1 MECGKAAVPLN
12 WLSVCSST
20 VPLLVCGLGGVSKQ
34 TAGKVRSVVHPGVAK
49 QAEMAV
55 GSMQVRL
62 SLVEVI

>member
-1 MECGKAAVPLN
+1 M
-12 WLSVCSST
+12 
-20 VPLLVCGLGGVSKQ
+20 PLLVCGLGGVSKQ

-55 GSMQVRL
+55 GSVQVRL